1 MAETM
6 LSILSGLLGILEK
19 HGRTMLSLKSGPVGI
34 PGKHG

>member
-6 LSILSGLLGILEK
+6 LRILSGLMGIQEK
-19 HGRTMLSLKSGPVGI
+19 HGSTMLSLKSGPVGI